1 MAQDASFED
10 GAENPLR
17 LLAADPSDVSVLS
30 ALVQDAVAQTSDMVF
45 ERKKRRFAL
54 LLNRFRWEDA
64 DGAKKR
70 ERPFERVQSMLA
82 IDGVS
87 NVASQGIDPR
97 DKELVLALIAVEFVP
112 HGDADDPGG
121 RINLIFSGDGA
132 LALDVECVE
141 MQLKDVSK
149 PYAAR
154 AKDAPSHPL
163 D

>member
-1 MAQDASFED
+1 MSNDATFEE

-17 LLAADPSDVSVLS
+17 LLAAEASDVPVLS
-30 ALVQDAVAQTSDMVF
+30 SLVQDAVAQTSDMVF

-64 DGAKKR
+64 DRAKKR

-82 IDGVS
+82 IDGVIH
-87 NVASQGIDPR
+87 VASQGIDPN
-97 DKELVLALIAVEFVP
+97 DKDLVLALMAVEFAP
-112 HGDADDPGG
+112 NDDAENPGG
-121 RINLIFSGDGA
+121 RVTLIFSGDGA

-149 PYAAR
+149 PYAAQ
-154 AKDAPSHPL
+154 AKALPSHPL